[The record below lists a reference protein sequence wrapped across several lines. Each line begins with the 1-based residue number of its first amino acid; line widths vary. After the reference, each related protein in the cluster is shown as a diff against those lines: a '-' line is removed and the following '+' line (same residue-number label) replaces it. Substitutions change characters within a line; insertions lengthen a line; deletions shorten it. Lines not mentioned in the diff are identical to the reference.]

1 MLTWWVIN
9 FNIISN
15 FFIYLLIIFLKYFK
29 ETINNLNTGKL
40 IGKDK
45 NKQAANTKSKQQQ
58 QQQTT
63 SQQQALNNQ
72 TIVTP
77 SSSMSLQH
85 SASSTSVNRRNSNKN
100 K

>member
-58 QQQTT
+58 QTT